1 MEDNYT
7 EGSVAYKELFQ
18 ASYDNPKQAEER
30 LSKKGY
36 KFQSDLSSP
45 ESKVFLD
52 PQDNPVI
59 LHRGT
64 HRLEDW
70 GTDIKSVL
78 LGQEGRRTKQSK
90 ELTKK
95 VREKYGKPVT
105 AVGTSLGGFLSEQ
118 SGAENVIT
126 YNKAVKP
133 TDIFKKIKST
143 QTDIRTNKD
152 IISLPSILQRGGKK
166 ITKKVPFYI
175 DIFKAHTTSVL

>member
-1 MEDNYT
+1 MKEED
-7 EGSVAYKELFQ
+7 YKELFQ
-18 ASYDNPKQAEER
+18 ASYDKPLEAEKR

-52 PQDNPVI
+52 PEDKPII

-78 LGQEGRRTKQSK
+78 LGKEGRRTKEAR

-95 VREKYGKPVT
+95 VQSKFGKPVT

-126 YNKAVKP
+126 YNKATRPK
-133 TDIFKKIKST
+133 DIFKKIKTT
-143 QTDIRTNKD
+143 QTDIRTSKD

-166 ITKKVPFYI
+166 ITKKVPFYTNI
-175 DIFKAHTTSVL
+175 IKAHSTEVL

>member
-1 MEDNYT
+1 MQDN
-7 EGSVAYKELFQ
+7 YKELFQ

-30 LSKKGY
+30 LSKIGY

-52 PQDNPVI
+52 PEDKPVI

-64 HRLEDW
+64 HRLEDV
-70 GTDIKSVL
+70 GTDVKSIL
-78 LGQEGRRTKQSK
+78 LGQEGRRTRQAK

-105 AVGTSLGGFLSEQ
+105 AVGTSLGGFLSEH

-126 YNKAVKP
+126 YNKGVRPK
-133 TDIFKKIKST
+133 DIFKKIPTT
-143 QTDIRTNKD
+143 QIDIRSSKD
-152 IISLPSILQRGGKK
+152 IISLPSLLQRGGKK
-166 ITKKVPFYI
+166 ITKKVPFYT
-175 DIFKAHTTSVL
+175 DILTAHSTKVL